1 MSFDFDAETIAD
13 LSTTVA
19 TLSPQKKGAPA
30 VIFTTTFDNP
40 KMLVTIG
47 DLVDT
52 SSCQNYKTG
61 SYIQTLL
68 GYVIDA
74 GVKGL
79 VSYVLKPGHF
89 AQLQEYSSLTEALK
103 ARADGAAVDVKGG
116 LEADKG
122 IVHLRISRPG
132 QKDLDMKT
140 LPLSKAQLRVVVK
153 LGQVSNG
160 QPGLF
165 IERPYEQ
172 THSAR
177 PVMMNHVQ
185 QIGNEI
191 AEAIDGVFGQEIT
204 IPESRNVGGV
214 YSDAS
219 GGVQTYSY
227 KIAPLRTP
235 Y

>member
-1 MSFDFDAETIAD
+1 
-13 LSTTVA
+13 
-19 TLSPQKKGAPA
+19 

-89 AQLQEYSSLTEALK
+89 AQQQEYSLLTEALQTK
-103 ARADGAAVDVKGG
+103 ANGAAVEVKGG

-122 IVHLRISRPG
+122 IVHLRISRHG
-132 QKDLDMKT
+132 QQDVDLKT
-140 LPLSKAQLRVVVK
+140 LPLSKAQLRMVVK
-153 LGQVSNG
+153 LGQVSDG

-172 THSAR
+172 SHSAR
-177 PVMMNHVQ
+177 PVMIDHVQ

-191 AEAIDGVFGQEIT
+191 AGAIGGVLGQEVT
-204 IPESRNVGGV
+204 IPASRNVGGV
-214 YSDAS
+214 YSD
-219 GGVQTYSY
+219 GGGGAQIYSY
-227 KIAPLRTP
+227 KIRPQSTP